1 MAYSNFKSLKKTL
14 KTFSLEE
21 IDLSFFAEVP
31 SVTPSEWLLKT
42 LEVAKMFPLTNE
54 KGKSER
60 IISPILA
67 EVAIPYIDKI
77 TLFSGE
83 DLTIEG
89 EKELSGECDFFFAKH
104 PRKSVMQAPIITLV
118 EAKDEDLEYGV
129 AQCIAQMYGAKCY
142 NEQEGKDI
150 PFIYGCASTGG
161 EWKFMRLEGNSIYLD
176 TDSYYLNDLPKIIG
190 IFHAMIQRFL

>member
-1 MAYSNFKSLKKTL
+1 MAYSNFRSLKKTL
-14 KTFSLEE
+14 KAFSLEE
-21 IDLSFFAEVP
+21 IDIQFFTDPP
-31 SVTPSEWLLKT
+31 SIMPTEWLVKT

-67 EVAIPYIDKI
+67 EVAIPYMDKI

-129 AQCIAQMYGAKCY
+129 AQCIAQMYAAQCY
-142 NEQEGKDI
+142 NKLEGKDI

-161 EWKFMRLEGNSIYLD
+161 EWRFMRLEGKVIYLD
-176 TDSYYLNDLPKIIG
+176 TDNYYLNDLPKIIG
-190 IFHAMIQRFL
+190 IFHTIIERFL